1 MRLPKDDTIVDDGER
16 TMSTTT
22 IARERPARA
31 APATHPKRSTTHGVV
46 TIVGAQADVERGA
59 LAVLAEVVVVEPN
72 VTGDIG
78 ELFDLWDEEDSRGDP
93 EEQRRSLDLLMRRL
107 DEDRS

>member
-1 MRLPKDDTIVDDGER
+1 M
-16 TMSTTT
+16 
-22 IARERPARA
+22 
-31 APATHPKRSTTHGVV
+31 

-59 LAVLAEVVVVEPN
+59 LAVLAEVVVVEPT
-72 VTGDIG
+72 VTGDIS

>member
-1 MRLPKDDTIVDDGER
+1 M
-16 TMSTTT
+16 
-22 IARERPARA
+22 
-31 APATHPKRSTTHGVV
+31 
-46 TIVGAQADVERGA
+46 TIVGAQPDVERGA
-59 LAVLAEVVVVEPN
+59 LAVLAEVVVVEPT
-72 VTGDIG
+72 VTGDIS